1 MKIAIQT
8 LRLNTNFGGIL
19 QAYAL
24 QTTLQRMGHEVSVI
38 AKSKELK
45 LHPFRW
51 ILSCSKRFVKRY
63 IIGNK
68 TVFLTPVAQ
77 WKHDYPIISQNTQ
90 PFIDKYINSLPCKKY
105 SDLPTNCV
113 DAIVVGSDQVWRPK
127 YFGNIA
133 DAYLAFA
140 SNWDIKRIAYAA
152 SFGTDEWE
160 YSKSQTTEC
169 RELISKFNAVSVR
182 EDSAVKLCKEHY
194 NISAQHVLDPTMLL
208 SKEDYIELVNKANTP
223 KSKGNLLVYILD
235 ETPDKQAVVDA
246 IAKSKGLTPF
256 NTNAKGGATLE
267 DCTQPPIE
275 QWMRGFMD
283 AEFVVADSFHAC
295 VFAII
300 FNKPFIAY
308 GNKSRGAARFHS
320 LLKMFG
326 LNGQFI
332 SLSEDLDIEKCS
344 CIDWSS
350 VNNIYA
356 SLKSSSLN
364 ILKNNI

>member
-8 LRLNTNFGGIL
+8 LRFNTNFGGIL

-24 QTTLQRMGHEVSVI
+24 QTVLQRMGHEVSVI
-38 AKSKELK
+38 AKCNEPK

-51 ILSCSKRFVKRY
+51 VLSCSKRFVKRY
-63 IIGNK
+63 IIGDK
-68 TVFLTPVAQ
+68 TVFLTLLTQ

-90 PFIDKYINSLPCKKY
+90 TFIDKYISSLSCKEY
-105 SDLPTNCV
+105 NDLPINCV
-113 DAIVVGSDQVWRPK
+113 DAIVVGSDQVWRPQ
-127 YFGNIA
+127 YFGNIS

-140 SNWDIKRIAYAA
+140 RNWDIKRIAYAA
-152 SFGTDEWE
+152 SFGTDKWE
-160 YSKSQTTEC
+160 YSESQTAEC
-169 RELISKFNAVSVR
+169 RELISMFNVVSVR
-182 EDSAVKLCKEHY
+182 EDSAVTLCKKHY
-194 NISAQHVLDPTMLL
+194 NIDVQHVLDPTMLL
-208 SKEDYIELVNKANTP
+208 NKEDYIELVNKANTP

-246 IAKSKGLTPF
+246 VAKSKGLVPF
-256 NTNAKGGATLE
+256 NTKAKGGATLE
-267 DCTQPPIE
+267 DRTQPCVE
-275 QWMRGFMD
+275 QWLRGFMD

-326 LNGQFI
+326 LEGQFI
-332 SLSEDLDIEKCS
+332 FSSKELNEDKCGE
-344 CIDWSS
+344 INWLL
-350 VNNIYA
+350 VNEDYKMLRANSYNR
-356 SLKSSSLN
+356 LKECL
-364 ILKNNI
+364 